1 MKEILIST
9 GIALFSLASFGAAQ
23 TGGFVQEEPHEH
35 GAASLSVV
43 LDGETLNME
52 FVSPAVNL
60 VGFEYEPATSEEE
73 AAVEDALAQLEDGAA
88 LFSPAEAA
96 GCELSDQEVEREV
109 TSEEGHS
116 EDGHE
121 EGEEHGDEET
131 GGADDHSD
139 EEGEEGAVHSE
150 FHATYTFTCAQPDS
164 LDSVSLRELFAL
176 YPGIEDLDVQYV
188 LPERAGCGGAKPDD
202 GYAAYVLRSNELKA
216 MSNEFW

>member
-9 GIALFSLASFGAAQ
+9 GVALFSLASFGAAQ

-35 GAASLSVV
+35 GAAALSVV

-52 FVSPAVNL
+52 FVSLAVNL
-60 VGFEYEPATSEEE
+60 VGFEYEPATPEEE

-109 TSEEGHS
+109 TSEEGH
-116 EDGHE
+116 E
-121 EGEEHGDEET
+121 EGEEHSDEET

-150 FHATYTFTCAQPDS
+150 FHATYTFTCAQSDS
-164 LDSVSLRELFAL
+164 LNSVSLRELFAL

-188 LPERAGCGGAKPDD
+188 LPSGQGA
-202 GYAAYVLRSNELKA
+202 AEL
-216 MSNEFW
+216 SPTTDTQLTF